1 MKLVLVATAL
11 SYLLA
16 NEANASP
23 SPAIHHTKRDV
34 ELTSVSNNWS
44 AAYAKAKAAIAS
56 YNLTEKVSLAT
67 GVGWQ
72 VGPCVGNIAAIPAQ
86 GFPGL
91 CLQDGPLGI
100 RLATEVSAFPSG
112 INTAATFNRELIYK
126 RGVALGAEAR
136 GKGVSVLL
144 APMMNLIRAPA
155 AGRIWE
161 GGAGDP
167 FLASAAAEEG
177 VKGIQSQGVQ
187 ACAKHWLN
195 NEQEH
200 FRDYGSSN
208 VDDRTQH
215 ELYAAPFLKSVVAG
229 VASVM
234 CAYNRVSNKYS
245 CASPELLNGL
255 LKSDIGF
262 KGYVMSDWWANH
274 ATSDAVAGLDMTMPG
289 NKVYGNAADSYFGPE
304 LVAAVQNGTVSQSRI
319 DDMATRILAAWYLL
333 GQDKNFPSPNIWS
346 WDFNDPR
353 NQHVNVQGDHAA
365 LIRQIGAASHVLLK
379 NSGALPLKK
388 PRSIAIIGSD
398 AAVNPAGP
406 NACGDRSCNVGT
418 LAMGWGSGTAEFP
431 YLVDPLSAI
440 TARAT
445 ADGSSISSSL
455 SDSDLTA
462 AAATARGKD
471 VAIVTI
477 SADSG
482 EAYLTVEGNSG
493 DRNDLYAWHGGDA
506 LVQAV
511 AAVNKNTIVVVHSGG
526 PILMEAWINNSNVT
540 AVIWAGLQGQEAGN
554 ALVDVL
560 YGNVNPS
567 GRLPFT
573 IAKQRS
579 DYAADVVYESDAAI
593 PQIDYTEGLLIDYRW
608 FDAKNIAPRFEF
620 GFGLSYT
627 SFQYSALAVWPY
639 ALKGGPRPSTDP
651 SLYQNIATVTFILC
665 NKGGIAGTEIPQL
678 YLEFPK
684 SSNSPPQVLRGF
696 DSVSLKKGETR
707 VVKFDLT
714 RYDLSVWDVS
724 SQRWVIPQGT
734 FGVSVGASSR
744 DKRLHGTLFLL

>member
-1 MKLVLVATAL
+1 
-11 SYLLA
+11 
-16 NEANASP
+16 
-23 SPAIHHTKRDV
+23 
-34 ELTSVSNNWS
+34 
-44 AAYAKAKAAIAS
+44 
-56 YNLTEKVSLAT
+56 
-67 GVGWQ
+67 
-72 VGPCVGNIAAIPAQ
+72 
-86 GFPGL
+86 
-91 CLQDGPLGI
+91 
-100 RLATEVSAFPSG
+100 
-112 INTAATFNRELIYK
+112 
-126 RGVALGAEAR
+126 
-136 GKGVSVLL
+136 VSVLL

-200 FRDYGSSN
+200 YRDYSSSN

-215 ELYAAPFLKSVVAG
+215 EVYAAPFLKSVLAG
-229 VASVM
+229 VAR
-234 CAYNRVSNKYS
+234 RVSRLDLLQ
-245 CASPELLNGL
+245 LLNGL
-255 LKSDIGF
+255 LKSDFGF
-262 KGYVMSDWWANH
+262 KGYVMSDWWATH

-289 NKVYGNAADSYFGPE
+289 NKVYGNAPDSHFGAE
-304 LVAAVQNGTVSQSRI
+304 LIAAVQNGTVPQSRV
-319 DDMATRILAAWYLL
+319 DDMATRILASWYLL
-333 GQDKNFPSPNIWS
+333 GQDRNYPATNLWS

-353 NQHVNVQGDHAA
+353 NQHVNVQGDHAS

-379 NSGALPLKK
+379 NSGTLPLKK

-406 NACGDRSCNVGT
+406 NACADRGCNIGT

-440 TARAT
+440 TKRAT
-445 ADGSSISSSL
+445 AEGTSISSSL
-455 SDSDLTA
+455 SDTDLS
-462 AAATARGKD
+462 AATVAATGKD
-471 VAIVTI
+471 VAIVAI

-482 EAYLTVEGNSG
+482 EAYITVEGNSG
-493 DRNDLYAWHGGDA
+493 DRNELTAWHGGDA

-511 AAVNKNTIVVVHSGG
+511 ASVNKKTIVIIHSGG
-526 PILMEAWINNSNVT
+526 PILMEAWINNPNVT

-560 YGNVNPS
+560 YGDVNPS

-579 DYAADVVYESDAAI
+579 DYAADVLYQSDAAT
-593 PQIDYTEGLLIDYRW
+593 PQIDYSEGLLIDYRW
-608 FDAKNIAPRFEF
+608 FDKKGIEPRFAF

-627 SFQYSALAVWPY
+627 SFDYKGLAIWPY
-639 ALKGGPRPSTDP
+639 ALKGGARPSTDP
-651 SLYQNIATVTFILC
+651 ALYKNIATVTFILC
-665 NKGGIAGTEIPQL
+665 NKGNFAGTEIPQL

-696 DSVSLKKGETR
+696 DSIYLKKGETLI
-707 VVKFDLT
+707 VKFDLT
-714 RYDLSVWDVS
+714 RYDLSTWDVS

-734 FGVSVGASSR
+734 FGVSVGPNSR
-744 DKRLHGTLFLL
+744 DKRLHGTLALL